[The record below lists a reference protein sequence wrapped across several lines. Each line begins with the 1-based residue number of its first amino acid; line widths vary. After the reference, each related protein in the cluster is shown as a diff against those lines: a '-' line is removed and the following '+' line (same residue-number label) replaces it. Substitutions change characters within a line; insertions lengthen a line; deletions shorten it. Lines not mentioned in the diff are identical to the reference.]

1 MQYCCP
7 NNLGCIFW
15 GDYSGV
21 RIDRL
26 SSLCVFFGI
35 YPVHSALY
43 RRTNEIN
50 NTVYLEYTEYVF
62 FGDYFGAKIVCRH
75 QNVSLSCVQ
84 TIPSIRSQVTSARTI
99 PFSEYTLFWLP

>member
-26 SSLCVFFGI
+26 SSLCVFLGLILFI
-35 YPVHSALY
+35 LLS
-43 RRTNEIN
+43 
-50 NTVYLEYTEYVF
+50 
-62 FGDYFGAKIVCRH
+62 IVE
-75 QNVSLSCVQ
+75 Q
-84 TIPSIRSQVTSARTI
+84 TK
-99 PFSEYTLFWLP
+99 